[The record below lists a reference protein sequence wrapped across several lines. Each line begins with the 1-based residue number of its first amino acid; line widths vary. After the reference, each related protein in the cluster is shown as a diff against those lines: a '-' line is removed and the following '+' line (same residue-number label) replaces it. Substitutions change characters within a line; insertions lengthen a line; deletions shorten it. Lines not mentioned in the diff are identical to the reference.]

1 MKTLHDTIDYS
12 ASVERVARFYASSE
26 HAAERARR
34 LGVNDTHVDVQGNP
48 DGAFTTTIQA
58 TVPREQIGHDKFS
71 RFLPGRLDV
80 TIVHDWDAPDGGSRT
95 GRLRATVAS
104 LPVDLSADFTLS
116 DSGDGSRMSIEANLS
131 VKIPLVGGAIEK
143 AALEAAGD
151 AFDTEE
157 AFANDILAHER

>member
-34 LGVNDTHVDVQGNP
+34 LGVNDTHVDVQVNS

-116 DSGDGSRMSIEANLS
+116 GSGDGSRMSIEANLS

-151 AFDTEE
+151 VFDTEE
-157 AFANDILAHER
+157 AFANDVLANER

>member
-34 LGVNDTHVDVQGNP
+34 LGVNDTHVDVQGNS

-71 RFLPGRLDV
+71 RFLPGRLDM

-116 DSGDGSRMSIEANLS
+116 GSGDGSRMSIEANLS

-151 AFDTEE
+151 VFDTEE
-157 AFANDILAHER
+157 AFANDVLANER

>member
-12 ASVERVARFYASSE
+12 ASVERVARFYASRE
-26 HAAERARR
+26 HATERARR
-34 LGVNDTHVDVQGNP
+34 LGVDDTHVDVQGNP

-58 TVPREQIGHDKFS
+58 TVPREQIGHGKFG

-116 DSGDGSRMSIEANLS
+116 DSGDGSRMNIEANLS
-131 VKIPLVGGAIEK
+131 VKLPLVGGAIEK

-157 AFANDILAHER
+157 AFANDVLANAR

>member
-34 LGVNDTHVDVQGNP
+34 LGVNDTHVDVQGNS

-116 DSGDGSRMSIEANLS
+116 DGGDGSRMSIEANLS

-151 AFDTEE
+151 VFDTEE
-157 AFANDILAHER
+157 AFANDVLANER

>member
-34 LGVNDTHVDVQGNP
+34 LGVNDTHVDVQGNS

-116 DSGDGSRMSIEANLS
+116 GSGDGSRMSIEANLS

-151 AFDTEE
+151 VFDTEE
-157 AFANDILAHER
+157 AFANDVLANER